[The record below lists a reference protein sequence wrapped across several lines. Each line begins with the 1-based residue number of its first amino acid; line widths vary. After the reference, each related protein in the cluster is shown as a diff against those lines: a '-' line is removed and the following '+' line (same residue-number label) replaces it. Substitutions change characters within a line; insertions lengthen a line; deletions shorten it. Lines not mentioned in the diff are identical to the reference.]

1 MAMPAN
7 APTSARN
14 LDGYDAPIIP
24 WARVQDSM
32 DGELTQAPETGGP
45 DRHTSWLATT
55 NADGTP
61 HVMPLG
67 AMRVDGTW
75 YFSSGLGTRK
85 SRNLVRDPR
94 CVLTVA
100 TRPFDLVIEGT
111 AEVVT
116 DETEL
121 QAVAESYNEGGWPAR
136 AEGGA
141 LTAPFSAPAAGPPP
155 WHVFRIT
162 PATVFALGTAE
173 PYGATRF
180 DLDSGAAS

>member
-1 MAMPAN
+1 MSGET
-7 APTSARN
+7 PTSARN

-24 WARVQDSM
+24 WGRVQATM

-45 DRHTSWLATT
+45 DRHTTWLATT

-61 HVMPLG
+61 HVMPIG

-85 SRNLVRDPR
+85 ARNLGRDPR
-94 CVLTVA
+94 CVLTIA
-100 TRPFDLVIEGT
+100 TGPFDLVIEGT
-111 AEVVT
+111 AAVVT
-116 DETEL
+116 DEVEL
-121 QAVAESYNEGGWPAR
+121 EAVAESYAAGGWPAR
-136 AEGGA
+136 AESGA

-180 DLDSGAAS
+180 DIASTETS